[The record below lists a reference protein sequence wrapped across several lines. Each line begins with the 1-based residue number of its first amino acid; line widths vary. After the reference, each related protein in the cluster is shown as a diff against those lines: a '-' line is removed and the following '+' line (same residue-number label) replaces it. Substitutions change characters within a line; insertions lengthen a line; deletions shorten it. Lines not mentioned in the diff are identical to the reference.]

1 MYIKHDE
8 YGLERGCS
16 RSYWSTLTSTLLL
29 FLLLQSTNPIHLL
42 LLSRQGNLQPKCTG
56 YIGEWGMP
64 QRFLRI
70 WNGTGP
76 QSHLM
81 ILSESLQAWK
91 NESDKYLRPISWFY
105 ISAVRL
111 RSRLGLIEIPP
122 RVDRIT
128 HSLGFSHFS
137 ALLMHYWSSDK
148 SIDPLTPTNWS
159 LDPCLIDK
167 SLIIVLPISQMH
179 PFLTSSVYF
188 DIDNW

>member
-1 MYIKHDE
+1 MNMDWK
-8 YGLERGCS
+8 GVLEIILVYTHIYFS
-16 RSYWSTLTSTLLL
+16 SILL
-29 FLLLQSTNPIHLL
+29 LLLQSTNPIHLL
-42 LLSRQGNLQPKCTG
+42 LLSRQGNLQPKSAG
-56 YIGEWGMP
+56 YIGVWGIP

-76 QSHLM
+76 QSQLM
-81 ILSESLQAWK
+81 TLSKSLQAWK
-91 NESDKYLRPISWFY
+91 MESGKFFRPISWFY
-105 ISAVRL
+105 ISAVSL

-128 HSLGFSHFS
+128 HSLGLSHCS
-137 ALLMHYWSSDK
+137 ALLMHCWSSNK